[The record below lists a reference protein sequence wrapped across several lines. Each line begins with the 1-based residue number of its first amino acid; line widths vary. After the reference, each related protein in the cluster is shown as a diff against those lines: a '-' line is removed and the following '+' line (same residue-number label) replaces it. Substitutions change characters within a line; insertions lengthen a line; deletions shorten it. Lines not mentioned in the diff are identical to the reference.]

1 MAVDVD
7 IKIVSLIYA
16 NANQVTVNTNPVQAT
31 LPQFPAMLM
40 PASLQ
45 HIVAGMST
53 RTANSSSQADCKL
66 VANAV
71 VTDHFPSG
79 YTIANN
85 PDYTGHVW
93 KNERWQ
99 QSAGNDF
106 GYAWPI
112 QYSGGQ
118 PLIQGM
124 TVDVGGGATLAL
136 TGKFY
141 MVVQKTA

>member
-1 MAVDVD
+1 MAVNVD

-16 NANQVTVNTNPVQAT
+16 NTNQVTVKPNPAQAT
-31 LPQFPAMLM
+31 LPQFPALLM

-45 HIVAGMST
+45 HIVAGTGM
-53 RTANSSSQADCKL
+53 RTSNSSSQADCKI
-66 VANAV
+66 VGDAV

-79 YTIANN
+79 YAIANAA
-85 PDYTGHVW
+85 DYTGHVW

-99 QSAGNDF
+99 QSSGNDF

-112 QYSGGQ
+112 QYSSGQ

-141 MVVQKTA
+141 LVVQKAA